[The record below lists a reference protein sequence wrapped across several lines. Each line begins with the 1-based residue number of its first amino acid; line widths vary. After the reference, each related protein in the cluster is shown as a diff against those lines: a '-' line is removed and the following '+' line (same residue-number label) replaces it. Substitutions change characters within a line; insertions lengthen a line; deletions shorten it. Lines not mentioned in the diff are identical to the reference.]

1 MNRTWN
7 HAEDRTVKRL
17 RVPKEYLEQLRVVAK
32 EAEAEEACGL
42 LFGQKSGDSLIALE
56 FKVLPNI
63 DHSSIY
69 FTIDPTALY
78 QALTNAENRAL
89 SLVAIF
95 HSHPM
100 GAFPSGTDKKF
111 MQLWPVPWLILST
124 ISKRFNAF
132 MFDEGR
138 CRKIML
144 EMA

>member
-1 MNRTWN
+1 MNGDQN
-7 HAEDRTVKRL
+7 HAENKAIKRL
-17 RVPKEYLEQLRVVAK
+17 SVPQEYLAQLKAAAK
-32 EAEAEEACGL
+32 EAEAEEVCGL
-42 LFGQKSGDSLIALE
+42 LFGQKKEDLLIALE

-63 DHSSIY
+63 DHSSVH

-78 QALTNAENRAL
+78 EALTNAENRGL

-124 ISKRFNAF
+124 ISRRFNAF
-132 MFDEGR
+132 TFDEGR
-138 CRKIML
+138 YRKIQL
-144 EMA
+144 EVT